1 MSNPVRNPHW
11 QDEIPKRD
19 QRQSGWG
26 DGRSGRDVKV
36 QYVSVRGKPCWYFA
50 EPLPSEANKSW
61 PAKQPQERIRKRL
74 IIKDDDFEFLRLCSI
89 RLLAQEP
96 KTKTSDYQL
105 FKIRPSAAV
114 CRNGEKIRTGNR
126 GMWYASGWWLA
137 GVVRYLVRCLAGIV
151 RRLAGRSVHGYAVS
165 WIERPRLSSQSPIS
179 GRTIH
184 EMNERWTERPT
195 CVFAL
200 AG

>member
-1 MSNPVRNPHW
+1 ML
-11 QDEIPKRD
+11 DF
-19 QRQSGWG
+19 G
-26 DGRSGRDVKV
+26 
-36 QYVSVRGKPCWYFA
+36 CWRK
-50 EPLPSEANKSW
+50 NR
-61 PAKQPQERIRKRL
+61 KQKHL
-74 IIKDDDFEFLRLCSI
+74 IINYLRFDLLRL
-89 RLLAQEP
+89 
-96 KTKTSDYQL
+96 
-105 FKIRPSAAV
+105 SAEMGRRSARATAG
-114 CRNGEKIRTGNR
+114 C
-126 GMWYASGWWLA
+126 GMRAAGGWA